1 MYMGTLYHKIAIL
14 WFILQAVNL
23 SDYTV
28 SVERCF
34 VKMNYKKVVGS
45 GDDLIKVLAQN
56 LHAVTDE
63 NHGKPQS

>member
-1 MYMGTLYHKIAIL
+1 MWMGTLYHKIAVL

-23 SDYTV
+23 LDYTV
-28 SVERCF
+28 SVERRF
-34 VKMNYKKVVGS
+34 TKMSYEKVVES
-45 GDDLIKVLAQN
+45 GDGLIKVLAQN